1 MCNTLTQI
9 PSQKELNLTEVFL
22 LDASTADN
30 PSEKRKGEWKDVS
43 DKATK
48 PGQRSVMSTLRK
60 SGQPTGRPPDA
71 QNINKVTFSPGL
83 IPGRGEDRGSTRN
96 LRRTQRGKVGKQV
109 TAPWLTRRII
119 MGIAPHKTLGAVF
132 GNQDLVS
139 LKYWGRPQDVRMVCS
154 METHGQ
160 KHIYVS
166 LKKKVPSYIQ
176 GCPS

>member
-1 MCNTLTQI
+1 MSQAGNAVENTVPTGMCNTLTQN
-9 PSQKELNLTEVFL
+9 PSQEELNLTEVFL

-83 IPGRGEDRGSTRN
+83 LPGRGEDRGSTRN
-96 LRRTQRGKVGKQV
+96 LRRTQRGKVGK
-109 TAPWLTRRII
+109 TSPEWLKPNLEPRYVLDICS
-119 MGIAPHKTLGAVF
+119 GFQSLG
-132 GNQDLVS
+132 
-139 LKYWGRPQDVRMVCS
+139 K
-154 METHGQ
+154 
-160 KHIYVS
+160 
-166 LKKKVPSYIQ
+166 
-176 GCPS
+176 